1 MTHIVKL
8 SSVVLHLRCTKYI
21 FIQSFNKYLLDTH
34 HVLTMYLAIYQASGT
49 QKRSIQQ
56 YKMVFLNHHI
66 NKPCFINN
74 VTSQHGITS

>member
-8 SSVVLHLRCTKYI
+8 SSVVFSFKMYQIHIHT
-21 FIQSFNKYLLDTH
+21 FNKYLLDTH

-56 YKMVFLNHHI
+56 YKIVFLNHHI